1 MSGDESKTRGFW
13 KDNRVVM
20 IMLALVCVAAFSI
33 FAYCVHR
40 HRVSNE
46 TISGVDFNEVP
57 KDVPNEILTAEVPFE
72 TRVANLVSELGKLG
86 VEDKN
91 ACREL
96 FRQAQGL
103 VGDLENAFKKNE

>member
-1 MSGDESKTRGFW
+1 MLTRDQSKTRAFW
-13 KDNRVVM
+13 KDTRFVN

-72 TRVANLVSELGKLG
+72 TRVANLVSELGGLG
-86 VEDKN
+86 KKDKEVL
-91 ACREL
+91 RTL
-96 FRQAQGL
+96 HRQAKEL
-103 VGDLENAFKKNE
+103 VGALEN